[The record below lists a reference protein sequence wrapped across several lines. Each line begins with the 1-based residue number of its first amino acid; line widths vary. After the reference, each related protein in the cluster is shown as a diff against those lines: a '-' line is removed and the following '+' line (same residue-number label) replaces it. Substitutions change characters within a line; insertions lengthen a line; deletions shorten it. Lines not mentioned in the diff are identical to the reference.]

1 MSEVNFITL
10 KDVYEEDINKY
21 IVEIT
26 YANGWYHIFPMTEL
40 RDDKET
46 KELWKYKMVTVYKDA
61 CLYTDTA
68 FPNAINVSGVE
79 IVKNGIIVKESEKT
93 ITINGNFKIHW

>member
-1 MSEVNFITL
+1 MSEVNFISL

-40 RDDKET
+40 LQKQAE
-46 KELWKYKMVTVYKDA
+46 
-61 CLYTDTA
+61 
-68 FPNAINVSGVE
+68 
-79 IVKNGIIVKESEKT
+79 
-93 ITINGNFKIHW
+93 